1 MLTVLNEQ
9 DNTIRV
15 LSKILG
21 RDYTEQHLHDMHNSL
36 FGDPALGTH
45 SIGKEG
51 MHLGNLLN
59 QLTTLIH
66 QQNQQIQ
73 VLIEEIRKSVKQIND
88 LSQ

>member
-1 MLTVLNEQ
+1 MICITHYLEIQL
-9 DNTIRV
+9 
-15 LSKILG
+15 
-21 RDYTEQHLHDMHNSL
+21 
-36 FGDPALGTH
+36 LGTH